1 MPNTAA
7 SCCSSSIGS
16 CDTELRAVASSCMV
30 VSAPATAPR
39 TSQPATLSFTPMKD
53 PLIFRPDA
61 AVSVDR
67 SNCVPSILR
76 QANSE
81 PAKVCKVAGVLPN
94 LQYATRTAPTEGPAV
109 AAPPAGPGAGRRN
122 RLVFRLVLRPNRR
135 PAGAYA
141 RGPIGRRSS
150 STGQPEMNPVADCEA
165 APAVGRGPALL
176 GLARLMKMAFDGID
190 LKPVAGRLIE
200 RAAADAADAN
210 ALLDLSTVLMLQGLG
225 ELGLATQTQALQVRR
240 DYELAAAGAPAL
252 RLLAIMA
259 PGDLMTN
266 MPLPFLLEGS
276 GVSLHM
282 LYVAPGEPLPSL
294 LPLHDLVLI
303 AVSESDRT
311 APLLRQLAAAPAWS
325 RPLCNR
331 PAAIAG
337 TSRSLAHAR
346 LAGAPGVAMPVAAR
360 AGRDRLRLVA
370 GGATPLPSVLPEGRF
385 PLVVR
390 PVDSHAGHGLEKVDD
405 GRALGRYLDAAT
417 ADEFFVS
424 RFIDY

>member
-1 MPNTAA
+1 
-7 SCCSSSIGS
+7 
-16 CDTELRAVASSCMV
+16 
-30 VSAPATAPR
+30 
-39 TSQPATLSFTPMKD
+39 
-53 PLIFRPDA
+53 
-61 AVSVDR
+61 
-67 SNCVPSILR
+67 
-76 QANSE
+76 
-81 PAKVCKVAGVLPN
+81 
-94 LQYATRTAPTEGPAV
+94 
-109 AAPPAGPGAGRRN
+109 
-122 RLVFRLVLRPNRR
+122 
-135 PAGAYA
+135 
-141 RGPIGRRSS
+141 
-150 STGQPEMNPVADCEA
+150 MNPVADCEA

-424 RFIDY
+424 RFIDYRDADGLYRKYRVVLVDGRAFPGHMGVSSHWMIHYLNAGMSESAAKRAEEEAFMQTFDEGFGRRHAPALQAIAERCGLDYLVIDCAEAPGGDLLVFEVDPGAVIHAMDPIDGFGYKRPHMARIFAAFVDMLVKRCR